1 MKLIIQG
8 EKIVATATDDY
19 AGPES
24 FVAAPVG
31 FDATRM
37 GDYAYVDGAVALAL
51 PAPPGTRIT
60 RLAFRNRFSRNE
72 KVALEMAALDD
83 PTAQMAKRQVAAAL
97 RAHLADISAAT
108 FVDLQRADTRAGVQ
122 MLESLGLLAAG
133 RAMEILDSV
142 VQDEE
147 RPI

>member
-1 MKLIIQG
+1 MKLIIQNNN
-8 EKIVATATDDY
+8 IVATATDDY
-19 AGPES
+19 AGSES
-24 FVAAPVG
+24 FIAAPAD
-31 FDATRM
+31 FDVARL
-37 GDYAYVDGAVALAL
+37 GDYVYADGMVTLAL
-51 PAPPGTRIT
+51 PAQPGTRIT

-83 PTAQMAKRQVAAAL
+83 PTAPMAKRQTAAAL

-108 FVDLQRADTRAGVQ
+108 FVDLQRPDTRAGVQ

>member
-1 MKLIIQG
+1 MKLIIQNN
-8 EKIVATATDDY
+8 IVVATATDDY

-24 FVAAPVG
+24 FSVAPAD
-31 FDATRM
+31 FDVKRL
-37 GDYAYVDGAVALAL
+37 GDYVYADGMVTLAP

-60 RLAFRNRFSRNE
+60 RLAFRNRFSRPE

-83 PTAQMAKRQVAAAL
+83 PSAPMTKRQMAAAL

-108 FVDLQRADTRAGVQ
+108 FVDLQRPDTRAGVQ
-122 MLESLGLLAAG
+122 MLESVGLLAPG
-133 RAMEILDSV
+133 RSLEILDSV

-147 RPI
+147 RPL